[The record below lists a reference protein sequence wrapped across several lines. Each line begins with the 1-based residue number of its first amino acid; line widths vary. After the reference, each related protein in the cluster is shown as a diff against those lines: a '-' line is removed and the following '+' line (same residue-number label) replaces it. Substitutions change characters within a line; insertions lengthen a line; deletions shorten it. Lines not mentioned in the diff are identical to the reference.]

1 MEFGLSLNNVAHVL
15 KKWERKETG
24 MMPTI
29 TDWLMVIITLAYVI
43 ATIFICWANIKSAK
57 AAKEEL
63 AEIKKQYA
71 EEKRLL

>member
-1 MEFGLSLNNVAHVL
+1 
-15 KKWERKETG
+15 

-29 TDWLMVIITLAYVI
+29 TDWLMVIITFAYVI

-63 AEIKKQYA
+63 AEIKKQ
-71 EEKRLL
+71 